1 MGRRQPR
8 RGGPELKPVAPR
20 ERVPA
25 GDAGERPGRHWAEE
39 LAERALLAKGYTLL
53 QRNYRL
59 RGGEIDLVLRAPDST
74 VVFVEVRQR
83 RGSAYGGAA
92 GSISLAKQRRVRRAA
107 GHYLATVLRSSDLPV
122 RFDAVLVTGDG
133 PRAKLVHVEDAF

>member
-1 MGRRQPR
+1 MSG
-8 RGGPELKPVAPR
+8 VAAEP
-20 ERVPA
+20 PA
-25 GDAGERPGRHWAEE
+25 RHWAEE

-59 RGGEIDLVLRAPDST
+59 RGGEIDLVLRALDST

-83 RGSAYGGAA
+83 RGSTFGGAA
-92 GSISLAKQRRVRRAA
+92 GSISTAKQRRVRRAA

-133 PRAKLVHVEDAF
+133 PRAKLIHVEDAF

>member
-1 MGRRQPR
+1 MGGRQPH
-8 RGGPELKPVAPR
+8 RGGPKLKSTSPHGRVVSGVAAEP
-20 ERVPA
+20 PA
-25 GDAGERPGRHWAEE
+25 RHWAEE

-59 RGGEIDLVLRAPDST
+59 RGGEIDLVVRAPDST

-83 RGSAYGGAA
+83 RGSAFGGAA
-92 GSISLAKQRRVRRAA
+92 GSISAAKQRRVRRAA
-107 GHYLATVLRSSDLPV
+107 GHYLATVLRSSDLAV

-133 PRAKLVHVEDAF
+133 PRAKLIHVEDAF